1 MIWIN
6 VMLSKS
12 SSAVESRKYR
22 RVLKHGWF
30 PRPVLPAY
38 DIRLAF
44 AFRVEPVLGIH
55 KTRIRHSSMTFSVSN
70 EKQTRATELVG

>member
-12 SSAVESRKYR
+12 FSAVKSCKYWH
-22 RVLKHGWF
+22 VPKQSWF
-30 PRPVLPAY
+30 PHPVLSTY

-44 AFRVEPVLGIH
+44 AFRVEPVLHIH
-55 KTRIRHSSMTFSVSN
+55 KTGIRHSSMTFSVSN
-70 EKQTRATELVG
+70 EEQTRATELVG